1 MAICELQIMFV
12 EEVRRLIKQMK
23 VFGRRERKKRRW
35 IEEGEQCVGFV
46 WEKR

>member
-1 MAICELQIMFV
+1 MAIYELQIMFV
-12 EEVRRLIKQMK
+12 EEEGMLEKKMK

-35 IEEGEQCVGFV
+35 IEEGERCVGFV